1 MFHSIQPTYVKPS
14 WELNNT
20 IQLKNSNTHENM
32 DVFVTTTEI
41 REEQKKRNNVHIII
55 WFMLA
60 LQLRFISPA
69 AFQRQAYKQ
78 MSQDILHSEYSKCFC
93 QNTQKI
99 HTQEEE
105 GV

>member
-1 MFHSIQPTYVKPS
+1 
-14 WELNNT
+14 
-20 IQLKNSNTHENM
+20 
-32 DVFVTTTEI
+32 
-41 REEQKKRNNVHIII
+41 
-55 WFMLA
+55 MLA

-105 GV
+105 GRRSLKLFTNVPYRYKYMFILRIL